1 MPATVSRGD
10 TGLSNRKCSWLASVW
25 TGEQPY
31 SVRSSFKT
39 TTLNSFIWVVV
50 CVITDINEFLLL
62 SISHLSQA
70 VVAPSQVS
78 LQARQ
83 GRHHHALHLA
93 PLRPAAGRRKAQP
106 ADAATG
112 TDAAR
117 QHVALVEHPRVDLQ
131 GRTGDE
137 VAVSG
142 NLARLF
148 YPANLQ
154 NKVRLITKNVL
165 SQNKL
170 SHFAATHGFVMD
182 S

>member
-1 MPATVSRGD
+1 MFPTLTFPYSYQIPRASGQSLAMPATVSRGD

-93 PLRPAAGRRKAQP
+93 PLWPAAGRRKAQP

-112 TDAAR
+112 TDAAW

-131 GRTGDE
+131 SAQG
-137 VAVSG
+137 VKSLLAVTWRGCFILPTS
-142 NLARLF
+142 
-148 YPANLQ
+148 
-154 NKVRLITKNVL
+154 KIKCV
-165 SQNKL
+165 
-170 SHFAATHGFVMD
+170 
-182 S
+182 